1 MYISNFDEHEHKQS
15 AVKLAL
21 EKSLMDEIEKP
32 AEHISIEKLKKILD
46 ELDDEELKEEQRE
59 MLDEVGRI
67 LMEITQSEGG
77 CEENEPE
84 SKR

>member
-1 MYISNFDEHEHKQS
+1 MYISNFGEHERKQS
-15 AVKLAL
+15 AVKMAL

-32 AEHISIEKLKKILD
+32 AEHISVEKLKKILD
-46 ELDDEELKEEQRE
+46 ELDDEELTEEQRE

-77 CEENEPE
+77 CEENEAE
-84 SKR
+84 SKT